1 MNIKE
6 NDIVEYT
13 SHDGY
18 KLKGRV
24 VLVFTNLAGQK
35 CININ
40 NFATA
45 RLISEVK
52 PC

>member
-1 MNIKE
+1 MAIKE
-6 NDIVEYT
+6 NDLVEYT
-13 SHDGY
+13 SQDGY
-18 KLKGRV
+18 ILKGRV

-52 PC
+52 P